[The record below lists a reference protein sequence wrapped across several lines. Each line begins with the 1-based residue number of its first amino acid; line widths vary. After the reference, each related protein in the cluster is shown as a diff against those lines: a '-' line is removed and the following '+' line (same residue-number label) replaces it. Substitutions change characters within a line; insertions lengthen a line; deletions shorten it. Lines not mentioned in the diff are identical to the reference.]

1 MSGRVVDLAVVPG
14 DGSEF
19 YVGYATGGVW
29 HTVNHGTSFEPVSDG
44 IGTTRIGAVAVHP
57 ETRRLW
63 VGTGE
68 ANASRSSYAGS
79 GVFVS
84 DDGGKVWRKAGLE
97 QVRHIARIVLHP
109 TDPGTAWVAA
119 MGPLYTK
126 NEVGGV
132 YMTRDGGASWKRV
145 LQVAGTHG
153 DAGAV
158 DLEVDPRDPQ
168 HLWAA
173 TWDRTRRAWN
183 FEEAGMGSGVW
194 ESVDGGATWKAVADG
209 LPDSAVRGRI
219 GLALHGATGTVVALV
234 DNQGRGEEDEDEEGG
249 LRKEDFLALDQ
260 AGFAQLDTA
269 KLATFLKDNG
279 FPEEDSAASVFERV
293 ASGDLKPRDLHDWLV
308 DGNRAMFETPVV
320 GAEVYRLAGRRW
332 VRAHA
337 EPLRDVCY
345 TYGYYFGLVE
355 IDPNDPQH
363 LFIAGVPLLESKDGG
378 ATWRKA
384 YGDNVHVDH
393 HVLVISASRPGHL
406 ISGNDGGVNVSW
418 DGGAHWTSAN
428 SPAVGQF
435 YTVEVDD
442 ATPYRIYGGLQDNG
456 TWVGPSDYEP
466 SPGWLME
473 GRYPWE
479 RLGGGDGMQVEVDR
493 RTNDVA
499 IVSSQFGYAER
510 LDRATGDRL
519 DLHPLHALGEP
530 PLRWNWQ
537 TPIWMSR
544 HAPDVV
550 YMASNKVHR
559 SLDSGTTWET
569 LSGDL
574 TGGGRTGDVPFG
586 TITSLHESPLRFG
599 QIAVGTDD
607 GRLHL
612 SRDGG
617 HSWTELPFPVR
628 PAGPDARW
636 WVSEVLFSA
645 HRKDRLYVALNGH
658 RLDDATP
665 HLYVTDTDGRT
676 WTRLQGLP
684 AGAINA
690 LAESADRPE
699 MLAVGTDFGCFLS
712 LDGGT
717 RWSPAHPDLP
727 PVPVHDLVIQER
739 ENELVIGT
747 HGRSFYVLDLAPVLN
762 HWKGEDPAT
771 RTFAVLEAP
780 EKTWN
785 KRWGK
790 PGWAWAEPKPVEA
803 TGVLFAPTGGTLW
816 IDFEDRSIDAGPL
829 LPGFLPFAV
838 PLATGGDPAYPP
850 AGTYP
855 FRLRLIAPDGTTLRT
870 ESTLTLTPPKD

>member
-57 ETRRLW
+57 GNRRLW

-109 TDPGTAWVAA
+109 TDPETAWVAA

-132 YMTRDGGASWKRV
+132 YLTRDGGASWKRV
-145 LQVAGTHG
+145 LRVPGTHG

-183 FEEAGMGSGVW
+183 FEEAGVGSGVW
-194 ESVDGGATWKAVADG
+194 ESVDGGETWKAVVEG
-209 LPDSAVRGRI
+209 LPEASVRGRI
-219 GLALHGATGTVVALV
+219 GLALHGASGTVVALV
-234 DNQGRGEEDEDEEGG
+234 DHQGRGEEDEDEADG
-249 LRKEDFLALDQ
+249 LRKEDFLAMDP
-260 AGFAQLDTA
+260 AAFAKLDTA
-269 KLATFLKDNG
+269 KLAKFLEDNG
-279 FPEEDSAASVFERV
+279 FPEKDDAASVFERV
-293 ASGDLKPRDLHDWLV
+293 ASGVLKPRDVHDWLV

-320 GAEVYRLAGRRW
+320 GAEVYRLEGRRW
-332 VRAHA
+332 VRTHA

-363 LFIAGVPLLESKDGG
+363 LFIAGVPLLESNDGG

-393 HVLVISASRPGHL
+393 HALVISGTRPGHL

-456 TWVGPSDYEP
+456 TWVGPSDYAP
-466 SPGWLME
+466 SPDWLME

-493 RTNDVA
+493 RTNEVV

-510 LDRATGDRL
+510 IDRATGDRL

-537 TPIWMSR
+537 TPILMSR

-574 TGGGRTGDVPFG
+574 TGGGRTGDVPYG
-586 TITSLHESPLRFG
+586 TVTSLHESPLRFG

-617 HSWTELPFPVR
+617 HSWTELPFPLR
-628 PAGPDARW
+628 STGPDARW

-676 WTRLQGLP
+676 WTRLSGLP

-699 MLAVGTDFGCFLS
+699 LLAVGTDTGCYLS
-712 LDGGT
+712 LDGGV
-717 RWSPAHPDLP
+717 RWSAAHPDLP
-727 PVPVHDLVIQER
+727 PVPVHDLAIQER

-747 HGRSFYVLDLAPVLN
+747 HGRSFYVLDLAPLLD

-771 RTFAVLEAP
+771 RPFAVLEAP
-780 EKTWN
+780 EKTWS

-803 TGVLFAPTGGTLW
+803 SGVLFAPRGGTLW

-829 LPGFLPFAV
+829 APGFSPFAI

-855 FRLRLIAPDGTTLRT
+855 FRLRLIAPDGSILRT